1 MKEINIS
8 DTGKNSD
15 VVKAKPSVVEVPKMP
30 EILEVKK
37 EDTAPTTSETLNTT
51 LPLKKKFNFKVLIF
65 PIVALLTL
73 VGIAAFYYFE
83 IYKIAPVPVEKVF
96 SFNQDYVSS
105 NSNTSLFSKAL
116 SLLSAPEEPKT
127 EASPINGLLFT
138 QTEMTKLKVN
148 RPVVVMIDNHVDAR
162 PQSGKNSADI
172 VVETVAESGIT
183 RLMAVFWSTAP
194 EKVGPIRSMRQYFLE
209 WASEYDPLII
219 HDGCA
224 SSDDPRI
231 NACGNLYSYNMKDLA
246 TTGAWRWNDGRRVS
260 PHNEYSSVTYAW
272 TYATTASLNGF
283 PTSLES
289 WKFKADAN
297 TSDRGD
303 KTKAKITFSVEINNG
318 GDYDVVWTYDKAS
331 NTYLRQIGGQ
341 ADVDQETNSQV
352 YAKNIIVQEV
362 SAIQSGDEK
371 AHLIVTTIGSGKAT
385 YLMDG
390 KITYGTWKKDS
401 RTDRTTYYDSAGNEM
416 IFNRGRIW
424 VESVSKTDS
433 KFDIIEQ

>member
-8 DTGKNSD
+8 DTGKISNTPTIP
-15 VVKAKPSVVEVPKMP
+15 AESVE
-30 EILEVKK
+30 
-37 EDTAPTTSETLNTT
+37 TTPVLTI
-51 LPLKKKFNFKVLIF
+51 KKKFNFKVLIF
-65 PIVALLTL
+65 PIVAVLTL
-73 VGIAAFYYFE
+73 CGIAAFYYFE
-83 IYKIAPVPVEKVF
+83 IYKIAPVSVSKVF
-96 SFNQDYVSS
+96 SFNQDYVESQS
-105 NSNTSLFSKAL
+105 INSVFGKAL
-116 SLLSAPEEPKT
+116 SLLSAPSEPKT
-127 EASPINGLLFT
+127 EVSPINGLLFT
-138 QTEMTKLKVN
+138 QTQMTALKVN

-183 RLMAVFWSTAP
+183 RLMAVFWSKAP

-231 NACGNLYSYNMKDLA
+231 NACGNLYSYDMKDLS
-246 TTGAWRWNDGRRVS
+246 TIGAWRWNDGRRVS
-260 PHNEYSSVTYAW
+260 PHNEYSSVSYAW
-272 TYATTASLNGF
+272 EYATKASLNGF

-289 WKFKADAN
+289 WKFKTD
-297 TSDRGD
+297 SDVSSRGE
-303 KTKAKITFSVEINNG
+303 KTQVKLTFSVSINNG
-318 GDYDVVWTYDKAS
+318 GAYDVIWTYDKAS
-331 NTYLRQIGGQ
+331 NTYLRQVGGQ

-352 YAKNIIVQEV
+352 YAKTIIAQEISV
-362 SAIQSGDEK
+362 VQSGDEK

-390 KITYGTWKKDS
+390 KITSGTWKKDS
-401 RTDRTTYYDSAGNEM
+401 RTDRTTYYDSQGNEM
-416 IFNRGRIW
+416 VFNRGRIW
-424 VESVSKTDS
+424 VEALSKTDS

>member
-8 DTGKNSD
+8 DTGKTPE
-15 VVKAKPSVVEVPKMP
+15 VVKVTPPVMDIPKVP
-30 EILEVKK
+30 EISETKKDTTIVSGLPVKK
-37 EDTAPTTSETLNTT
+37 R
-51 LPLKKKFNFKVLIF
+51 FNFKVLIF

-73 VGIAAFYYFE
+73 AGIAAFYYFE

-105 NSNTSLFSKAL
+105 NSDSTIFSKAL

-127 EASPINGLLFT
+127 EVSPINGLLFT
-138 QTEMTKLKVN
+138 QTEMAKLKLN

-224 SSDDPRI
+224 SSDDPRL

-283 PTSLES
+283 PTSLAS

-303 KTKAKITFSVEINNG
+303 KTQVKIVFSVDINNG
-318 GDYDVVWTYDKAS
+318 GDYDVIWTYDKAS
-331 NTYLRQIGGQ
+331 NTYFRQVGGQ

-362 SAIQSGDEK
+362 SAIQSGDDK
-371 AHLIVTTIGSGKAT
+371 AHLIVTTIGSGKTT

-390 KITYGTWKKDS
+390 KIVYGTWKKDS
-401 RTDRTTYYDSAGNEM
+401 RTARTTYYDSAGNEM

-424 VESVSKTDS
+424 VEAISKTDS